1 MATLRKI
8 KLIDVAR
15 DAGVSPATVSRA
27 IAQPELLSAETLAKV
42 QASAMRLGY
51 LPDGAARALAS
62 GRSMTIGAIV
72 PTLDSAIFARALQ
85 AMQTT
90 LAQEGYLLLVASHES
105 SAPAE
110 TQAVRALLERSVDGL
125 MLVGAEHAP
134 ETINLLRASRV
145 PVVLTWCSDSNFPS
159 VVINNERAGYL
170 AAQHLIDLGHQRIG
184 MITGYLQFNDRQTAR
199 LSGVREAMRKVGL
212 HMSDQSVTEQP
223 LTLAGGRAG
232 CAILIELNQKPT
244 ALIGGIDLFAIG
256 CIEEVHSRGLNV
268 PDALSVVGID
278 GLDMS
283 AHLSPSLTTVY
294 IPTARIGQMAA
305 LKLIAQV
312 RGEAFDQQTELPV
325 ELVVRRSSA
334 RYSKARTALEHEDT
348 A

>member
-1 MATLRKI
+1 MKTIKKI

-27 IAQPELLSAETLAKV
+27 ITQPELLSIETLAKV
-42 QASAMRLGY
+42 QASAQRLGY

-105 SAPAE
+105 SAAAE
-110 TQAVRALLERSVDGL
+110 TQAVRALLGRSVDGL
-125 MLVGAEHAP
+125 MLVGAERAP
-134 ETINLLRASRV
+134 ETTSLLRASRL
-145 PVVLTWCSDSNFPS
+145 PVVLTWCSGGGFPS
-159 VVINNERAGYL
+159 VVIDNERAGHL
-170 AAQHLIDLGHQRIG
+170 AAQHLLDLGHRRIG
-184 MITGYLQFNDRQTAR
+184 MITGHLPFNDRQAAR
-199 LSGVREAMRKVGL
+199 LAGARNTIRKAGFD
-212 HMSDQSVTEQP
+212 MPDQCVSEQP

-232 CAILIELNQKPT
+232 CAILMELNQKPT
-244 ALIGGIDLFAIG
+244 GIIGGIDLFAIG

-268 PDALSVVGID
+268 PDALSIVGID

-283 AHLSPSLTTVY
+283 AHLSPSLTTVHV
-294 IPTARIGQMAA
+294 PTGRIGQMAA

-312 RGEAFDQQTELPV
+312 RGEDFDQQTELPV
-325 ELVVRRSSA
+325 ELVIRRSCAKLACAKLASA
-334 RYSKARTALEHEDT
+334 KLNSA
-348 A
+348 